1 MRAHSRKDVPFSAA
15 FPTFVSPNWPS
26 RIPHSLDAADLVSA
40 WNPWVEASPLI
51 RDQITRDQKRL

>member
-26 RIPHSLDAADLVSA
+26 RIPHSLDAVDLV
-40 WNPWVEASPLI
+40 
-51 RDQITRDQKRL
+51 